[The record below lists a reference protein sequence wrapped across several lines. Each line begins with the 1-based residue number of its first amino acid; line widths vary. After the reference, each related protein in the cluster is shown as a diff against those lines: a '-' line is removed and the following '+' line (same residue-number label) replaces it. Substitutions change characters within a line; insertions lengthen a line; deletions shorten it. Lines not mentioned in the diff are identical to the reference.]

1 MKYSKLVSL
10 LLVATMSSSIIAG
23 CSNQSVSETSIN
35 AGETTSISVESEV
48 VDVIEETT
56 LVEES
61 TSTPTPTP
69 EPVRHIDPETPE
81 LEGYDLLWSDEFN
94 GDSLD
99 TSIWNQEVRQPGWT
113 NNELQAYT
121 NSEDNVYVEDGH
133 LVIRALQEFNDN
145 GEAYYTSGKITGR
158 GHTDFMYGRI
168 EISARVPQG
177 QGLWPA
183 IWLMPYNESIYGSWP
198 RCGEIDIMES
208 LGHQTDLTYSTIHY
222 GNPHSQQQGT
232 YRLEEG
238 LFSDDFHVYAL
249 EWEPGEMRF
258 YTDDVLVACF
268 NDWYSSTNGTTFF
281 DYPAPFNQL
290 YFLQLNL
297 AVGGNWP
304 GDPDETTDFSY
315 AAFEVDYVRCYQL
328 PEYDTNVERPPMAFR
343 ELAEDGNLL
352 WNADLSEEEN
362 LYDES
367 LWTFLTANGGI
378 GSAVIEDGAFV
389 ITTDEAGTDDYSIQ
403 LVQPELPIINGN
415 SYTVSFEACSDE
427 DRTMVVDISGPHA
440 GYARYMQDTAVDLT
454 TSWQTY
460 EYVFTMLENDD
471 NYGRIEFNMGG
482 TDSTST
488 IRIRNVRIEITE

>member
-10 LLVATMSSSIIAG
+10 LLVAAMSSSFIAG
-23 CSNQSVSETSIN
+23 CSNQNASETTPAASESLV
-35 AGETTSISVESEV
+35 AVETEAVTV
-48 VDVIEETT
+48 EETEAPT
-56 LVEES
+56 
-61 TSTPTPTP
+61 TPTPTP
-69 EPVRHIDPETPE
+69 EPVRHIDPDTPE

-121 NSEDNVYVEDGH
+121 NSEENVYVEDGR
-133 LVIRALQEFNDN
+133 LVIRAIQNFNED

-158 GHTDFMYGRI
+158 GHTDFLYGRI
-168 EISARVPQG
+168 EISAKVPQG

-183 IWLMPYNESIYGSWP
+183 IWMMPYNESIYGSWP

-208 LGHQTDLTYSTIHY
+208 LGHQTNITYSTIHY
-222 GNPHSQQQGT
+222 GNPHAEQQGT
-232 YRLEEG
+232 LTLEDG

-258 YTDDVLVACF
+258 YVDDICIHTV
-268 NDWYSSTNGTTFF
+268 NDWFTGSSLENMR
-281 DYPAPFNQL
+281 DYPAPFDQL
-290 YFLQLNL
+290 FFLQLNL

-304 GDPDETTDFSY
+304 GDPDETTDFDN
-315 AAFEVDYVRCYQL
+315 ATFEVDYVRCYQL
-328 PEYDTNVERPPMAFR
+328 PEYDTNVERPPMTFR
-343 ELAEDGNLL
+343 DISEDGNLL
-352 WNADLSEEEN
+352 WYDEEEN

-367 LWTFLTANGGI
+367 LWTFLTTNGGV
-378 GSAVIEDGAFV
+378 GSGIDQDGMFV
-389 ITTDEAGTDDYSIQ
+389 ITTEEAGTDDYSIQ
-403 LVQPELPIINGN
+403 LVQADLPIMNGN
-415 SYTVSFEACSDE
+415 SYTVTFEACSDE
-427 DRTMVVDISGPHA
+427 ERTMVVDISGPHA
-440 GYARYMQDTAVDLT
+440 GYIRYMQDTTVDLT
-454 TSWQTY
+454 TNWQSY
-460 EYVFTMLENDD
+460 EYVFTMMENDD